1 MRHFGKVAMVFG
13 VLLASSCG
21 GESDEGDGDPPGG
34 GGGDGSQL
42 DTGLPESTPL
52 QDVTPEQ
59 YAQACQA
66 LREDVS
72 ARLGPDRASRGVC
85 EVYGAALTDVPDQCR
100 SAADACEDDLDPG
113 PHPLLQISRS
123 DLDFTQFECGDTG
136 ELAGCS
142 VTVGEF
148 ETCLTDQ
155 MAAFEAAIDGN
166 DCDNASTVGLVEATG
181 IIDGLSTPPASCT
194 RVQQECPGIG
204 PFADLATP

>member
-1 MRHFGKVAMVFG
+1 MRHFGKVAVVFG

-21 GESDEGDGDPPGG
+21 GESDDGDGDDPGG
-34 GGGDGSQL
+34 GADGAEL

-59 YAQACQA
+59 YAMACQA
-66 LREDVS
+66 LREDVG

-85 EVYGAALTDVPDQCR
+85 EVYGAALTDAPDQCR

-113 PHPLLQISRS
+113 PHPLLGLSRS

-148 ETCLTDQ
+148 ETCLQDQ
-155 MAAFEAAIDGN
+155 MAAFEATIDGN
-166 DCDNASTVGLVEATG
+166 DCDNASSVGLTEATG
-181 IIDGLSTPPASCT
+181 LVQGLMTPPASCT
-194 RVQQECPGIG
+194 RVQEECPGVG